1 MLCDHFAGRKII
13 RSKINSSKKSC
24 REQNADKVNDF
35 FTTNH
40 PSTVMKSVRKK
51 ELAIQSGTLLKASFL
66 FEAAI
71 HPMRL
76 QLLNLLIAHG
86 GLTAT
91 SIFAL
96 LDIESDTGLQQLSIL
111 CGVGLLLRN
120 TESEEVFYT
129 VNYEKLDQLY
139 RCAEALLI
147 RL

>member
-1 MLCDHFAGRKII
+1 
-13 RSKINSSKKSC
+13 
-24 REQNADKVNDF
+24 
-35 FTTNH
+35 
-40 PSTVMKSVRKK
+40 MKSVRKK
-51 ELAIQSGTLLKASFL
+51 EFTIQSDTLLKASFL

-86 GLTAT
+86 GLTSTA
-91 SIFAL
+91 IFDL
-96 LDIESDTGLQQLSIL
+96 LDLETEIGLQQLSIL

-120 TESEEVFYT
+120 AEGEEMFYT

-139 RCAEALLI
+139 RCAESLLL